1 MGSTAVV
8 ALLAAGLL
16 GAGPGDA
23 VGAATALRVDR
34 ELGAVREMTLEAGQN
49 RLLMLS
55 EQIVRV
61 AVADPAVADL
71 KVVTPTQVLLTA
83 KGAGSTDLTLWNRD
97 NQPLVIALQ
106 VVRSVEA
113 LKRQL
118 KELFPG
124 ESVRVSAAGE
134 LVVLAGE
141 VSDLRTPERVA
152 EVARLHAKQVANLI
166 TVSGNHQVQLSVR
179 FAEVSR
185 SGLKQIGVNLFG
197 YSKDGSQVGGMV
209 GPKNTMGAFLNR
221 QDLNIPGTGGP
232 GQPPFFPA
240 APFGQSFQLFFGSA
254 TPFPFNVT
262 LSLLE
267 QNGLA
272 KVLAEPTLA
281 TLSGQEAKFLA
292 GGEIPVPLATSLGA
306 LNVQW
311 KKFGI
316 QLGFTP
322 TVLDPGTISLRVA
335 AEVSDIDPNNG
346 VQASGIFIPGLTTRQ
361 AETTVRLGDG
371 QSFAIAGLMSDR
383 VRSTIDQVP
392 GLGSIPILG
401 ALFRSS
407 QYQRQETELLVVITA
422 RLVKPAAPHEVLPL
436 PTDYEGGSPDGFS
449 FFLLGYDVVGD
460 PKRDPESPPRGP
472 SGAGGFAP

>member
-1 MGSTAVV
+1 
-8 ALLAAGLL
+8 
-16 GAGPGDA
+16 
-23 VGAATALRVDR
+23 
-34 ELGAVREMTLEAGQN
+34 
-49 RLLMLS
+49 
-55 EQIVRV
+55 
-61 AVADPAVADL
+61 VADL

-83 KGAGSTDLTLWNRD
+83 KGAGTTDLTLWNRD

-106 VVRSVEA
+106 VRRNVEA

-124 ESVRVSAAGE
+124 DDVSVSAAGE
-134 LVVLAGE
+134 LVVLVGQ
-141 VSDLRTPERVA
+141 VNDLRTPERVA
-152 EVARLHAKQVANLI
+152 EVARLHARQVANFI
-166 TVSGNHQVQLSVR
+166 TVTGNHQVQLSVR

-197 YSKDGSQVGGMV
+197 GSKSGQQIGGV
-209 GPKNTMGAFLNR
+209 IGPRNNLGTWLNKD
-221 QDLNIPGTGGP
+221 QFNVPGTGLP
-232 GQPPFFPA
+232 GQPPAFPTQ
-240 APFGQSFQLFFGSA
+240 PFGNSFQMFFGSA

-267 QNGLA
+267 ENGLA

-292 GGEIPVPLATSLGA
+292 GGEIPIPVATSLGA
-306 LNVQW
+306 LNITW

-322 TVLDPGTISLRVA
+322 TVLDQGTINLKVA
-335 AEVSDIDPNNG
+335 AEVSDIDPANG
-346 VQASGIFIPGLTTRQ
+346 VTANGLFIPGLVSRQ
-361 AETTVRLGDG
+361 ADTTVRLGDG
-371 QSFAIAGLMSDR
+371 QSFAIAGLMSEK

-407 QYQRQETELLVVITA
+407 SYQKQETELLVVITV
-422 RLVKPAAPHEVLPL
+422 RLVKPVAPHEVQPI
-436 PTDYEGGSPDGFS
+436 PNDFEGKDPDGWA
-449 FFLLGYDVVGD
+449 FFLMGWDEVGS
-460 PKRDPESPPRGP
+460 PKRDPKASPRGP
-472 SGAGGFAP
+472 SGPNGYAP